1 MLSNQD
7 GALELFG
14 RLFAKLVF
22 SYSLATVVDDL
33 FPVALNFDDFSHTD
47 TPRHNSTE
55 SLHGTGF

>member
-14 RLFAKLVF
+14 RLFAKLILP
-22 SYSLATVVDDL
+22 YCLTTIVDDL

-47 TPRHNSTE
+47 TPRRNPTE